1 MESNGVVGA
10 VDLICRQCKTALGI
24 AAEQVQLVIDVTT
37 NSQKVEHNFP
47 IFQLKQLQGNDSKN
61 ALLYIML
68 ANISQT
74 SYSEH
79 YTRQGK

>member
-1 MESNGVVGA
+1 MESNGVIGA

-61 ALLYIML
+61 ALLYI
-68 ANISQT
+68 T
-74 SYSEH
+74 YD
-79 YTRQGK
+79 GKY